1 MYVPTLDHNHL
12 TSATASCVLSNL
24 LGFNL
29 LGLAFSNTKK
39 NMHVL
44 ELCDNL
50 DNKII
55 ETVNF
60 IVIKIMNFYYR
71 DNIKFLDITAY
82 FTKTNL
88 RNNYKPRHA
97 HTYVFH

>member
-1 MYVPTLDHNHL
+1 MVSYYQYKLV
-12 TSATASCVLSNL
+12 
-24 LGFNL
+24 
-29 LGLAFSNTKK
+29 
-39 NMHVL
+39 

-71 DNIKFLDITAY
+71 DNSKFLFISQKQT
-82 FTKTNL
+82 
-88 RNNYKPRHA
+88 
-97 HTYVFH
+97 